1 MCYFGCICWKK
12 ITTRPRD
19 DVSKLFLLVSRNI
32 QDVLSNFKSRLAYF
46 SRPFFSFPFSCPLFL
61 SLDLHGVWRWYNCNK
76 ELPIIQSRERSEIY
90 CRFVCIHIEW
100 PKKDLQSN
108 KSTFW
113 TMIYPSHIMTTSC
126 FLQLTR
132 FYWHFERTLVFR
144 THLNRPPLDGPKFP
158 DMIFHFSPQDLMKEQ
173 ERYGALEDG
182 RCWRL
187 AFWDGTDFPP
197 SDRWIQMGSL
207 NDGEEIT
214 TSLERIFGR
223 FGDAMTIQIPIYSS
237 ARVLSK
243 PHGRLQLDHVHDV
256 LPKL

>member
-1 MCYFGCICWKK
+1 MCVILVVFAGRKSL
-12 ITTRPRD
+12 PD
-19 DVSKLFLLVSRNI
+19 HVMMFLSFFLLVSRNI

-132 FYWHFERTLVFR
+132 FCWHFERTLVFR
-144 THLNRPPLDGPKFP
+144 THLNPRWTQISRYDLPL
-158 DMIFHFSPQDLMKEQ
+158 FSPGLD
-173 ERYGALEDG
+173 ERTGEVRRLGGQTMLTTGILGWDRFSPIGSLDPNGILEWWRGNNYITRENIWKIWGCNDHSNTHLLLRQG
-182 RCWRL
+182 TLQATRQAAIRSCPWRL
-187 AFWDGTDFPP
+187 T
-197 SDRWIQMGSL
+197 
-207 NDGEEIT
+207 
-214 TSLERIFGR
+214 
-223 FGDAMTIQIPIYSS
+223 
-237 ARVLSK
+237 
-243 PHGRLQLDHVHDV
+243 
-256 LPKL
+256 